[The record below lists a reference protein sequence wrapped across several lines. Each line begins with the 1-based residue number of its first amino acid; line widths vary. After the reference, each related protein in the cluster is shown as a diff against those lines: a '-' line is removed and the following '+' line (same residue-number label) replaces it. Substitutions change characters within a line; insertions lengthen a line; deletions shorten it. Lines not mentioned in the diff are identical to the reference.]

1 MKILVTGFDPFGG
14 EDINPAYEAVKR
26 LPDTIAGFEIVKA
39 EIPTEFH
46 NSKDVLRDL
55 LTAGDF
61 NFALAV
67 GLAGG
72 RSEICIERIGINID
86 DARIPDN
93 AGEQPIDQVIEKEG
107 PAAYFSNI
115 PVKKMVQAVGD
126 AGVPA
131 RLSNTAGT
139 FVCNHVLYQLGNLT
153 DTEFPAL
160 KFGFIHVPYV
170 PEQFENKNRMPSMAL
185 EDIIRGLH
193 AAIEAMVDEGEDLP
207 SPLGELH

>member
-14 EDINPAYEAVKR
+14 EDMNPAYEAVKR
-26 LPDTIAGFEIVKA
+26 LPDTISRFEIVKA
-39 EIPTEFH
+39 EIPTVFH
-46 NSKDVLRDL
+46 DSKDVIRDL
-55 LTAGDF
+55 LMADDF
-61 NFALAV
+61 NFVLSV

-72 RSEICIERIGINID
+72 RNEICVERIGINID

-107 PAAYFSNI
+107 PAAYFSNM
-115 PVKKMVQAVGD
+115 PVKRMVRAIGH
-126 AGVPA
+126 AGIPA

-153 DTEFPAL
+153 DKEFPDL
-160 KFGFIHVPYV
+160 KFGFIHVPYAT
-170 PEQFENKNRMPSMAL
+170 EQVENKNRMPAMSL
-185 EDIIRGLH
+185 EDIVRGLH
-193 AAIEAMVDEGEDLP
+193 AAIEAMVDEGEDLS